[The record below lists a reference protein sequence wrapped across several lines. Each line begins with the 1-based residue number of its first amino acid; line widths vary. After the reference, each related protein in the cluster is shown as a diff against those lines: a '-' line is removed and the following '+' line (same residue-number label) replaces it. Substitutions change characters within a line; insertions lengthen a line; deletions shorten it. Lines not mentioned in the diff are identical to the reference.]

1 MGRGRGRRD
10 NELIGQTVRI
20 SQGPYKGQ
28 CCPKKCHFA
37 LWSAF
42 LSSPPLACISQ
53 FISHK
58 FHRLHW
64 CSEGCNRVYGQ
75 GRAAFHLSDH
85 LCGSTALN
93 HHVCCSKKMLLYVV
107 RRRAKAAFFFLLL
120 RHIGWSQPL
129 HRD

>member
-28 CCPKKCHFA
+28 CYPKKCHFA
-37 LWSAF
+37 LWSVF
-42 LSSPPLACISQ
+42 LSSPPLVCISQ

-64 CSEGCNRVYGQ
+64 RGEGCNRVYGQ
-75 GRAAFHLSDH
+75 GRAALHLSDH

-93 HHVCCSKKMLLYVV
+93 HHVCCSKKKMLFYYVV
-107 RRRAKAAFFFLLL
+107 RRRAKAGFFF
-120 RHIGWSQPL
+120 SCCYVT
-129 HRD
+129 